1 MINFRQLFIENL
13 DNILYHVTYTKNI
26 PKIRKFGLRPMQTSN
41 WTVSAT
47 GARYGNGEIYVFEKF
62 KDAIRWAT
70 KMDWNFNSKWGSG
83 KISIVSIK
91 DTGEW
96 ELDSSSPF
104 EQAGHE
110 GKWLKKM
117 RAIPPEDIVDTIV
130 VTSDVIKQLQK

>member
-1 MINFRQLFIENL
+1 
-13 DNILYHVTYTKNI
+13 
-26 PKIRKFGLRPMQTSN
+26 MQTSN